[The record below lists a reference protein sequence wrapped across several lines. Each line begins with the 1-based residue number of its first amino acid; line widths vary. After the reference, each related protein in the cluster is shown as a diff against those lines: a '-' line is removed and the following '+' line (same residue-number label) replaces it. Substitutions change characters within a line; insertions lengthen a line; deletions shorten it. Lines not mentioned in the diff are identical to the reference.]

1 MKLSWTQRGQND
13 YEALPHS
20 ARQLADKQLDFL
32 VKNLRHPSLKAKKY
46 SEERGVWQARI
57 TRDYRAYF
65 LINKDAYVILA
76 VTKHPK

>member
-1 MKLSWTQRGQND
+1 MKLFWTRRGESD
-13 YEALPHS
+13 YESLPR
-20 ARQLADKQLDFL
+20 AAQELADKQFDFL

-46 SEERGVWQARI
+46 SEGRGIWQARI

-76 VTKHPK
+76 ITKHPK

>member
-1 MKLSWTQRGQND
+1 MKLYWTRRGQHD
-13 YEALPHS
+13 YEALPLS
-20 ARQLADKQLDFL
+20 TQQLADKQLDFL

-46 SEERGVWQARI
+46 DEWRGIWQARI

-65 LINKDAYVILA
+65 LITKDAYILLA